1 MIITVRETQW
11 EKKNRDQAVVVVVEV
26 KREGFEVAVET
37 WSSRSCKRRSK
48 VSSLRLREDN
58 LDLVVDSNWMRKSKR
73 RRMLRDM

>member
-1 MIITVRETQW
+1 LIITVRETQW

-48 VSSLRLREDN
+48 VSS
-58 LDLVVDSNWMRKSKR
+58 
-73 RRMLRDM
+73 